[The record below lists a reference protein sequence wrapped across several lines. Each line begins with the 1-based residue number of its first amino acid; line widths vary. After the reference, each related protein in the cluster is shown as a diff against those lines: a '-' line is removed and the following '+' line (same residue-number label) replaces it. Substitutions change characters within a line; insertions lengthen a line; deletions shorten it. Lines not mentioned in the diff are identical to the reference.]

1 MLRSSAPSQPRG
13 PEASEHRGPD
23 RRRYSRF
30 ALSLPG
36 RFMRPDKLD
45 YSCRVKDISV
55 GGAAFVTATPPTIG
69 EKLIVYLMHL
79 GGLEGPAVRR
89 TNDGFAMSITAT
101 QRKRDNLAA
110 RIQLLMARNDLA
122 ESDERIS
129 PRTATTGMGMM
140 MLADGTVLE
149 CPMLDVSGSGISIV
163 TPIKPLVGT
172 EVIFANER
180 AVIVRHHD
188 EGVGLEFVNQ
198 RLEVEDAFKR
208 IANAITRKDERGT

>member
-1 MLRSSAPSQPRG
+1 MLRSLAPSQPRG
-13 PEASEHRGPD
+13 PEVSEHKGPD
-23 RRRYSRF
+23 GRRHPSF

-45 YSCRVKDISV
+45 YACRLKDISV
-55 GGAAFVTATPPTIG
+55 GNAAFVTATPATVG

-79 GGLEGPAVRR
+79 GGLEGSVVRR

-101 QRKRDNLAA
+101 QRKRDNFAA

-122 ESDERIS
+122 ESDERMS
-129 PRTATTGMGMM
+129 PRTPTTGMGTM

-149 CPMLDVSGSGISIV
+149 CPMLDVTGSGISIV
-163 TPIKPLVGT
+163 TPIKPMVGT

-188 EGVGLEFVNQ
+188 EGVAL
-198 RLEVEDAFKR
+198 
-208 IANAITRKDERGT
+208 